1 VLLKLE
7 HQVPD
12 LADLETFVAVA
23 DAGGVSGAARR
34 LGLPKSIVSRRLS
47 RLESELGAQLLTRTT
62 RGAALTEAGAT
73 FREHAARVVAELE
86 AARDSLSPDGELR
99 GLLRIAAPLS
109 FGATHLAP
117 LIADFAVR
125 HPQLQITTAYG
136 DRFVDLVREGFDL
149 AIRLGWLPDSSLV
162 ARRIGPVTGR
172 LVATPDY
179 VKAHGAPASL
189 DDIAKHPALMQG
201 TEIWRVR
208 DGDQVITLHPQGRFK
223 ADNGQAL
230 VSAVLAG
237 LGIAMLPDFL
247 IDEYIASGV
256 LITLLPQYPMPDAG
270 LYVVRPPG
278 DHPSRKV
285 RVFTDML
292 VERLASQCNVAP
304 GKLLPS
310 GRHRQSN

>member
-1 VLLKLE
+1 M
-7 HQVPD
+7 
-12 LADLETFVAVA
+12 AVA

-47 RLESELGAQLLTRTT
+47 RLEGKLKTQLLTRTT

-86 AARDSLSPDGELR
+86 AARDSLSPEGELR

-109 FGATHLAP
+109 FGTTHLSP
-117 LIADFAVR
+117 LIAEFARV

-136 DRFVDLVREGFDL
+136 DRFVDLVAQGFDV

-179 VKAHGAPASL
+179 VKKHGAPQSL
-189 DDIAKHPALMQG
+189 EDIAKHPALMQG
-201 TEIWRVR
+201 TEVWRVR
-208 DGDQVITLHPQGRFK
+208 DGDEVITLHPQGRFK

-230 VSAVLAG
+230 VAAVLAD

-247 IDEYIASGV
+247 IDEHIASGA
-256 LITLLPQYPMPDAG
+256 LITLLPQYPMPEAG

-285 RVFTDML
+285 RVFTEML
-292 VERLASQCNVAP
+292 AQRLAAQCNVAP
-304 GKLLPS
+304 GKTTSRTP
-310 GRHRQSN
+310 RQSS

>member
-1 VLLKLE
+1 M
-7 HQVPD
+7 PD
-12 LADLETFVAVA
+12 LADFETFVAVA

-47 RLESELGAQLLTRTT
+47 RLESELNTQLLTRTT

-73 FREHAARVVAELE
+73 FREHAARVVAEME
-86 AARDSLSPDGELR
+86 AARDSVSAEGELR

-109 FGATHLAP
+109 FGASHLAP
-117 LIADFAVR
+117 LIADLAVR
-125 HPQLQITTAYG
+125 HPLLQITTAYS
-136 DRFVDLVREGFDL
+136 DRFVDLVRDGFDV
-149 AIRLGWLPDSSLV
+149 AIRLGWLPDSTLV

-172 LVATPDY
+172 MVASPAY
-179 VKAHGAPASL
+179 INAHGAPSSL
-189 DDIAKHPALMQG
+189 DDIVNHPALMQG

-208 DGDQVITLHPQGRFK
+208 DGDKVITLHPQGRFK

-247 IDEYIASGV
+247 VQEHIASGA
-256 LITLLPQYPMPDAG
+256 LITLLPQYPMPEAG

-292 VERLASQCNVAP
+292 VERLAAQCNVAP
-304 GKLLPS
+304 GKLQPS
-310 GRHRQSN
+310 GRLDL

>member
-1 VLLKLE
+1 M
-7 HQVPD
+7 
-12 LADLETFVAVA
+12 AVA

-47 RLESELGAQLLTRTT
+47 RLEGELGAQLLTRTT

-73 FREHAARVVAELE
+73 FREHAARVVAEFE
-86 AARDSLSPDGELR
+86 AARDSLSPAGELR

-109 FGATHLAP
+109 FGTTHLAP
-117 LIADFAVR
+117 LIAEFAKR
-125 HPQLQITTAYG
+125 HPRLQITTAYG
-136 DRFVDLVREGFDL
+136 DRFVDLVKEGFDV

-179 VKAHGAPASL
+179 VKTHGAPATL
-189 DDIAKHPALMQG
+189 DDIAKHQALMQG

-208 DGDQVITLHPQGRFK
+208 DGDQVIALHPQGRFK
-223 ADNGQAL
+223 ADHGQAL
-230 VSAVLAG
+230 LTAVLAG

-247 IDEYIASGV
+247 IDEHIASGA
-256 LITLLPQYPMPDAG
+256 LITLLPQYPMPEAG

-292 VERLASQCNVAP
+292 VERLAAQCNVAP
-304 GKLLPS
+304 GNLRSQAPS
-310 GRHRQSN
+310 SSS

>member
-1 VLLKLE
+1 
-7 HQVPD
+7 VPD

-47 RLESELGAQLLTRTT
+47 RLESELNTQLLTRNT
-62 RGAALTEAGAT
+62 RGATLTEAGAT
-73 FREHAARVVAELE
+73 FREHAARIVAELDS
-86 AARDSLSPDGELR
+86 ARESLAPEGELR

-109 FGATHLAP
+109 FGASHLAP
-117 LIADFAVR
+117 LITDFALR
-125 HPQLQITTAYG
+125 HPQLHITAAYG
-136 DRFVDLVREGFDL
+136 DRFVDLVADGFDV
-149 AIRLGWLPDSSLV
+149 AIRLGWLPDSTLV

-172 LVATPDY
+172 IVASREY
-179 VKAHGAPASL
+179 VEKHGAPASL
-189 DDIAKHPALMQG
+189 EDVANHPALMQG
-201 TEIWRVR
+201 TETWRVR
-208 DGDQVITLHPQGRFK
+208 DGDRVLTLHPQGRFK

-247 IDEYIASGV
+247 IDEHIASGA

-278 DHPSRKV
+278 DHPPRKV
-285 RVFTDML
+285 RMFTDML
-292 VERLASQCNVAP
+292 VERLSAQCNAAP
-304 GKLLPS
+304 GRLQLP
-310 GRHRQSN
+310 GRPSN

>member
-1 VLLKLE
+1 
-7 HQVPD
+7 VPD

-23 DAGGVSGAARR
+23 DSGGVSGAARR

-47 RLESELGAQLLTRTT
+47 RLENELGAQLLTRTT

-86 AARDSLSPDGELR
+86 AARDSLSPEGELR
-99 GLLRIAAPLS
+99 GLLRISAPLS

-117 LIADFAVR
+117 LIAEFARR
-125 HPQLQITTAYG
+125 HSQLQITTAYS
-136 DRFVDLVREGFDL
+136 DRFVNLVAEGFDV

-172 LVATPDY
+172 LVATPEY
-179 VKAHGAPASL
+179 VKAHGAPESL
-189 DDIAKHPALMQG
+189 DDFANHPALMQG
-201 TEIWRVR
+201 TEVWRVR
-208 DGDQVITLHPQGRFK
+208 DGEQVITLHPQGRFK

-230 VSAVLAG
+230 LSAVLAG

-247 IDEYIASGV
+247 IDEHIASGA
-256 LITLLPQYPMPDAG
+256 LITLLPQYPMPEAG

-285 RVFTDML
+285 RAFTDML
-292 VERLASQCNVAP
+292 VEKLAAQCNVAP
-304 GKLLPS
+304 GKDFSRAP
-310 GRHRQSN
+310 RQSS

>member
-1 VLLKLE
+1 M
-7 HQVPD
+7 PD

-47 RLESELGAQLLTRTT
+47 RLESELNTQLLTRTT

-86 AARDSLSPDGELR
+86 AARDSLSPEGELR

-109 FGATHLAP
+109 FGASHLAP
-117 LIADFAVR
+117 LIADFAKQ

-136 DRFVDLVREGFDL
+136 DRFVDLVGEGFDV

-179 VKAHGAPASL
+179 VKTHGAPASFE
-189 DDIAKHPALMQG
+189 DIANHPALMQG

-230 VSAVLAG
+230 LSAVLAG

-247 IDEYIASGV
+247 IDEHIASGALV
-256 LITLLPQYPMPDAG
+256 TLLPQYPMPEAG

-292 VERLASQCNVAP
+292 VERLAAQCNVAP
-304 GKLLPS
+304 GKLESP
-310 GRHRQSN
+310 GRQRR

>member
-1 VLLKLE
+1 
-7 HQVPD
+7 VPD

-34 LGLPKSIVSRRLS
+34 LGLPKSIVSRRLT
-47 RLESELGAQLLTRTT
+47 RLEHELNAQLLTRTT

-73 FREHAARVVAELE
+73 FREHAARVVSELE

-109 FGATHLAP
+109 FGTSHLAP
-117 LIADFAVR
+117 LIADFAIR
-125 HPQLQITTAYG
+125 HPLLQITSSYSN
-136 DRFVDLVREGFDL
+136 RIVDLVREGFDV

-179 VKAHGAPASL
+179 VAAHGAPASL
-189 DDIAKHPALMQG
+189 DDLANHPALMQG

-208 DGDQVITLHPQGRFK
+208 DGDQIITLHPQGRFK
-223 ADNGQAL
+223 ADVGEAL

-247 IDEYIASGV
+247 IDEHITSGA

-292 VERLASQCNVAP
+292 VERLSAQCNAAP
-304 GKLLPS
+304 GKLRLP
-310 GRHRQSN
+310 GRQAN

>member
-1 VLLKLE
+1 M
-7 HQVPD
+7 
-12 LADLETFVAVA
+12 AVA

-47 RLESELGAQLLTRTT
+47 RLEGELGAQLLTRTT

-73 FREHAARVVAELE
+73 FREHAARVVAEFE
-86 AARDSLSPDGELR
+86 AARDSLSPAGELR

-109 FGATHLAP
+109 FGTTHLAP
-117 LIADFAVR
+117 LISEFAKR
-125 HPQLQITTAYG
+125 HPRLQITTAYG
-136 DRFVDLVREGFDL
+136 DRFVDLVKEGFDV

-179 VKAHGAPASL
+179 VKTHGAPATL
-189 DDIAKHPALMQG
+189 DDIAKHQALMQG

-208 DGDQVITLHPQGRFK
+208 DGDQVIALHPQGRFK
-223 ADNGQAL
+223 ADHGQAL
-230 VSAVLAG
+230 LTAVLAG

-247 IDEYIASGV
+247 IDEHIASGA
-256 LITLLPQYPMPDAG
+256 LITLLPQYPMPEAG

-292 VERLASQCNVAP
+292 VERLAAQCNVAP
-304 GKLLPS
+304 GNLRSQAPS
-310 GRHRQSN
+310 SSS

>member
-1 VLLKLE
+1 M
-7 HQVPD
+7 PD
-12 LADLETFVAVA
+12 LADFETFVAVA

-47 RLESELGAQLLTRTT
+47 RLEAELNTQLLTRTT

-73 FREHAARVVAELE
+73 FREHAARVVAEME
-86 AARDSLSPDGELR
+86 AARESVSSEGELR

-109 FGATHLAP
+109 FGASHLAP
-117 LIADFAVR
+117 LIAELAVR
-125 HPQLQITTAYG
+125 HPLLQITTAYS
-136 DRFVDLVREGFDL
+136 DRFVDLVRDGFDV
-149 AIRLGWLPDSSLV
+149 AIRLGWLPDSTLV

-172 LVATPDY
+172 MVATPAY
-179 VKAHGAPASL
+179 IEAHGAPSSL
-189 DDIAKHPALMQG
+189 DDIANHPALMQG

-208 DGDQVITLHPQGRFK
+208 DGEKVITLHPQGRFK

-247 IDEYIASGV
+247 IQEHIASGA
-256 LITLLPQYPMPDAG
+256 LITLLPQYPMPEAG

-292 VERLASQCNVAP
+292 VERLAAQCNVAP
-304 GKLLPS
+304 GKLQPS
-310 GRHRQSN
+310 GRHEI

>member
-1 VLLKLE
+1 M
-7 HQVPD
+7 PD

-47 RLESELGAQLLTRTT
+47 RLESELNTQLLTRTT

-86 AARDSLSPDGELR
+86 AARDSLSPEGELR

-109 FGATHLAP
+109 FGTSHLAP
-117 LIADFAVR
+117 LIADFAR
-125 HPQLQITTAYG
+125 LHPQLQITTAYG
-136 DRFVDLVREGFDL
+136 DRFVDLVAEGFDV
-149 AIRLGWLPDSSLV
+149 AIRLGWLPDSTLV

-179 VKAHGAPASL
+179 VKKNGAPQSL
-189 DDIAKHPALMQG
+189 EDISKHPALMQG

-208 DGDQVITLHPQGRFK
+208 DGDQVVVLHPQGRFK
-223 ADNGQAL
+223 SDNGQAL
-230 VSAVLAG
+230 VAAVLAN

-247 IDEYIASGV
+247 IDEHIASGALV
-256 LITLLPQYPMPDAG
+256 TLLPQYPMPEAG

-285 RVFTDML
+285 RMFTDML
-292 VERLASQCNVAP
+292 VEKLAAQCNVAP
-304 GKLLPS
+304 GKTGSRTPTLI
-310 GRHRQSN
+310 